1 MSRAMTSPLFDD
13 GFLRR
18 LEALKLAFRR
28 RAATEPEGAIL
39 TPRRGQSLEFQEH
52 RTYVPGDEFR
62 HIDWNLAGRFDTLFV
77 KQFSSEE
84 GRLVCLVVDRSAS
97 MGHGD
102 PPKLGTALRA
112 AAALG
117 VLALAG
123 AATVRVFRT
132 GDGTPGSP
140 PFRGEGMLGA
150 LLDELSRV
158 AAGGPGSPAAALQ
171 AVRRELSGP
180 STVILLSDLWDDEGL
195 EAAIRDLAGMKCEQ
209 AVLRILAP
217 EELAPSL
224 AGKVALLDSETGRR
238 HRLYVGDEERAAY
251 RALLAED
258 DGRWKRACAR
268 HQVPFVSVSS
278 AVPATELVLVMLR
291 EAGVVR

>member
-13 GFLRR
+13 EFLRR

-28 RAATEPEGAIL
+28 RAATEPEGSVL
-39 TPRRGQSLEFQEH
+39 TPLRGQSLEFQEH
-52 RTYVPGDEFR
+52 RAYVPGDEFR

-77 KQFSSEE
+77 KQFSREE
-84 GRLVCLVVDRSAS
+84 GRLVCLVVDQSAS

-132 GDGTPGSP
+132 GDGAPGS

-150 LLDELSRV
+150 LLDELSRIV
-158 AAGGPGSPAAALQ
+158 AGGPGSPAVALQ
-171 AVRRELSGP
+171 AVRRELSGS

-238 HRLYVGDEERAAY
+238 HRLYIGDEERAAY

-268 HQVPFVSVSS
+268 YQVPYVSVSS
-278 AVPATELVLVMLR
+278 AVPATELVLVLLR